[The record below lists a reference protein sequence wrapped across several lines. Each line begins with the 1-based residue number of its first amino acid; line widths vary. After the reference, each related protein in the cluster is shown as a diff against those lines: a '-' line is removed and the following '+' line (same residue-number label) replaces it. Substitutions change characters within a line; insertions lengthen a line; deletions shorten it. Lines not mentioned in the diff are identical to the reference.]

1 MHIFQRI
8 ALLAALS
15 ALGLSG
21 CAEQQPRNACSFQV
35 TSGRNGVSGYSA
47 KYTLKSVEG
56 TACKAFLGV
65 DQPGESSGEIIGIGL
80 FGLQGDSLALKP
92 YSASV
97 ADSGQ
102 GIAIGGIV
110 VDPTVS
116 DACTAATLAPATY
129 VTGDL
134 SWVAP
139 DPLPDPA
146 PTAPGVEVSY
156 TFSNVRFIQAAN
168 IPGTQM
174 TGQLLFSVSPLEAG
188 NGAGNCTAAIEVSA
202 VWYSG
207 AWARCETSEECTPA
221 VLGVPGKDGDYLCQD
236 LIALQAD
243 YVPVLDEAGQIAVDE
258 NGEEIWEPKT
268 GRRCVPNRALP
279 IDAVPFDD

>member
-1 MHIFQRI
+1 MHIFQRT
-8 ALLAALS
+8 ALVSALS

-21 CAEQQPRNACSFQV
+21 CAEQQPRNACSFQL

-47 KYTLKSVEG
+47 KYMLTSAEG

-65 DQPGESSGEIIGIGL
+65 DQPGESSGEIIGIAL
-80 FGLQGDSLALKP
+80 FGLQGDTLALKP

-97 ADSGQ
+97 ADSGE
-102 GIAIGGIV
+102 GVAIGGIV
-110 VDPTVS
+110 VDPTAS

-139 DPLPDPA
+139 DPMPDPA
-146 PTAPGVEVSY
+146 PTAPAVEVSY

-174 TGQLLFSVSPLEAG
+174 TGQLRFAVSPLEAG
-188 NGAGNCTAAIEVSA
+188 NGAGSCTATIDVSA

-207 AWARCETSEECTPA
+207 AWARCETSDECQPA
-221 VLGVPGKDGDYLCQD
+221 DLGLPGQGGDYVCQD
-236 LIALQAD
+236 LVSLQAD
-243 YVPVLDEAGQIAVDE
+243 YVPVLDEAGQISVDE
-258 NGEEIWEPKT
+258 NGEEIWEPKAA
-268 GRRCVPNRALP
+268 RRCVPNKALP
-279 IDAVPFDD
+279 IGAVPFED